1 MQVLAQGPPDPV
13 EDGGRSS
20 GVWGWRRSGR
30 RTKEKEH
37 GATIMAGF
45 FYLRPPRSLNLN
57 LLSVLFSGEFG
68 SRSSQPC
75 FSSWLLLTVHG
86 CCYWCCCLLIYFCCI
101 SRILDLGILTTHYWL
116 GSHWCRSKSCAHP
129 FHWKIKSKYQRT
141 PCTYACVS

>member
-37 GATIMAGF
+37 GATIMAGV

-57 LLSVLFSGEFG
+57 PLSALFSGNKPFNF
-68 SRSSQPC
+68 
-75 FSSWLLLTVHG
+75 FS
-86 CCYWCCCLLIYFCCI
+86 
-101 SRILDLGILTTHYWL
+101 
-116 GSHWCRSKSCAHP
+116 
-129 FHWKIKSKYQRT
+129 
-141 PCTYACVS
+141 